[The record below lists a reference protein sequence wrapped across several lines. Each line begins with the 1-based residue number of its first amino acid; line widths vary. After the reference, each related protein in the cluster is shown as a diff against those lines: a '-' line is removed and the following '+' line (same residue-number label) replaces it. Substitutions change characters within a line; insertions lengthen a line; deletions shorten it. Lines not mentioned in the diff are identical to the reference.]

1 MVVSHPRLPLLFSLV
16 LLECAL
22 ELPTIRAETRTR
34 VSQVPSA
41 PANDSLTA
49 VRHTRPVRRQHGR
62 GHLRLFRKILVYLL
76 PACLVTQHKLPL
88 LRPHGFLRHL
98 LQILTAQYR

>member
-1 MVVSHPRLPLLFSLV
+1 MVVSQPRPPLLLPLL

-22 ELPTIRAETRTR
+22 ELPTTRVETRTR
-34 VSQVPSA
+34 TSEVLSA
-41 PANDSLTA
+41 PSIDSLTA

-88 LRPHGFLRHL
+88 LRPHGLLRHL